1 VLGEVPEQEDQPD
14 GEGVADCGQ
23 GPGSTGASAGVSA
36 VKDMANGI
44 HKRMLAGYATPHE
57 AAEDLVQATA
67 LMANVQKEVR
77 EADHAYAVVLLR
89 FLDADEAA
97 ARARIRAET
106 SLEYL
111 RKREA
116 RDMGTFLEETVR
128 TLKTLVKLEESQMR
142 MGG

>member
-1 VLGEVPEQEDQPD
+1 
-14 GEGVADCGQ
+14 
-23 GPGSTGASAGVSA
+23 VSDIRPMVNA
-36 VKDMANGI
+36 I
-44 HKRMLAGYATPHE
+44 HKRMLAGYATPHD

-67 LMANVQKEVR
+67 LMANVHKDVR

-116 RDMGTFLEETVR
+116 KDMGTFLEETVR